1 MSFFVS
7 TPIGRVLSRVSLDL
21 NIIDPDVPFALMFT
35 LGASLNALNNLGV
48 LAVVSWE
55 VLLVSMPMIVLATRL
70 QRYYLASAKE
80 LMRINGTTKSA
91 LANHLSESISGA
103 ITIRAFEQEDRFLAK
118 YLVLVDKNAGPY
130 FYNVAATE
138 WLIQRLEIMSATV
151 LSFTTFVMAL
161 LPQGTFSPGFVG
173 MALSYGLSLNVS
185 FVFSIQNQCNLAN
198 QIISVE
204 RANQYMEIQSEA
216 AEVLEEKRPAPYWP
230 KDGNVEL
237 RNSKIRYRKDA
248 PLVLHGIICK
258 FKRGDKIGI
267 VGRTGSG
274 KTTLIGALF

>member
-21 NIIDPDVPFALMFT
+21 NIIDLDVPFALMFT

-130 FYNVAATE
+130 FYNFAATE

-151 LSFTTFVMAL
+151 LSFTAFVMAL

-204 RANQYMEIQSEA
+204 RVNQYMEIQSEA
-216 AEVLEEKRPAPYWP
+216 AEVLEENRPATYWP

-237 RNSKIRYRKDA
+237 RNLKIRYRKDA
-248 PLVLHGIICK
+248 PLVLHGITCK
-258 FKRGDKIGI
+258 FKGGDKIGI
-267 VGRTGSG
+267 VGRTESG